1 MKRSLFRAVIL
12 SGLLSAGPCTALAQ
26 NEDLTPTTNRV
37 KIDAVDVSDA
47 PNVRIRA
54 TVLERNSYPVKPDKI
69 ATINVLAD
77 GEVVSSTPKF
87 KALRDSDIPIDVAL
101 IVPMSQRFSE
111 RELENMKAGIKK
123 VLDNVRKEEG
133 SFPGDRVAGFFDD
146 GRGINDTPL
155 GDASDVD
162 KLLSKSHPQ
171 GQPSFLYSSMEKAM
185 AVMVE
190 ASEKRKNS
198 RRAIII
204 VTDAFDS
211 YTFKKEE
218 VSREI
223 FSFYKEAKD
232 HGISIYVVMYKPFI
246 RSLMPL
252 FEGLSRKTGG
262 TYRYA
267 EGVDD
272 ITKGINYAWGEIYG
286 ELVIDFK
293 QNLTEGDQ
301 LSYQLEI
308 LREDGVKVDSMPYGG
323 VTVPKL
329 KFNWVKFG
337 IIAGIIAG
345 IILIAVIVLLL
356 IRRSKRKK
364 AEEAAALK
372 EQEIQEKIERGEV
385 CPKCRRTMMKDWKEC
400 LFCAREAADEVNK
413 KKAEDREKAIEE
425 AKKKGIDPNRTCPKC
440 GRTMMPQWKECLY
453 CKAGI
458 GSETSGKKKGVGPLA
473 EKKKQ
478 EEAAGERLCPV
489 CKRPMKAHWTTCLY
503 CEAEKEKNASAQ
515 APKKE
520 DKPADNVRICPDCGR
535 PMKAHWDICLYCEA
549 NRAKE

>member
-1 MKRSLFRAVIL
+1 MKRSLIRAVIL
-12 SGLLSAGPCTALAQ
+12 SGLLLAGPCTALAQ

-440 GRTMMPQWKECLY
+440 GRTMMPQWKECLF

-473 EKKKQ
+473 EKKKK

>member
-12 SGLLSAGPCTALAQ
+12 IGLLLAMPLTAMAQ
-26 NEDLTPTTNRV
+26 NEDLTPTVNRV

-47 PNVRIRA
+47 PNIRIRA
-54 TVLERNSYPVKPDKI
+54 TALERNSYPVKPDKI
-69 ATINVLAD
+69 STINVISE
-77 GEVVSSTPKF
+77 GEVVSATPKI

-111 RELENMKAGIKK
+111 RELENMKAGINKI
-123 VLDNVRKEEG
+123 LDNVRKEDG

-146 GRGINDTPL
+146 GRGINVVPL
-155 GDASDVD
+155 GEASEVGTV
-162 KLLSKSHPQ
+162 LSKAHPQ

-185 AVMVE
+185 EMMVE
-190 ASEKRKNS
+190 AADKRKNS

-223 FSFYKEAKD
+223 FSFYKEAKN

-293 QNLTEGDQ
+293 QDLTEGDVI
-301 LSYQLEI
+301 SYQLEV
-308 LREDGVKVDSMPYGG
+308 LREDGIKVESQPYGG

-337 IIAGIIAG
+337 IIAGIVAG
-345 IILIAVIVLLL
+345 VILIIVIVLLL
-356 IRRSKRKK
+356 IRRNRRKK
-364 AEEAAALK
+364 AEMEAALL

-385 CPKCRRTMMKDWKEC
+385 CPKCRRTLMKDWKEC
-400 LFCAREAADEVNK
+400 LFCAREAADELNK

-440 GRTMMPQWKECLY
+440 GRNMMPQWKECLF

-458 GSETSGKKKGVGPLA
+458 GSEAKGKKKGVAPMA
-473 EKKKQ
+473 EKKKK
-478 EEAAGERLCPV
+478 EEATGERICPV
-489 CKRPMKAHWTTCLY
+489 CKRAMKAHWTTCLY
-503 CEAEKEKNASAQ
+503 CEAEKEKNAPAE
-515 APKKE
+515 AKKE
-520 DKPADNVRICPDCGR
+520 EKPADNVRICPDCGR

-549 NRAKE
+549 NRAKD